1 MHLIHSS
8 DRKDIMKVLASV
20 TYLGNYEEPD
30 DFSCVIK
37 LFDYL
42 SCCVQF
48 VAKASIYCEEVDGSG
63 RYLEIQYLVNIIR
76 VFTQRLKR
84 KLDEEDNR
92 GGEDMR
98 NLKLLM
104 VANNVGLIANC
115 FLVNI
120 CDLHVKLLP
129 SWSQPQKRRPIPRRK
144 IVIEPK
150 KGRGMTFVS
159 D

>member
-1 MHLIHSS
+1 MLPDSRPV
-8 DRKDIMKVLASV
+8 DVDAADGYVDQRNDQDWDIEFTELELVSV
-20 TYLGNYEEPD
+20 VVYNLLQRHR
-30 DFSCVIK
+30 FI
-37 LFDYL
+37 
-42 SCCVQF
+42 
-48 VAKASIYCEEVDGSG
+48 AKELMAVGDIWKP
-63 RYLEIQYLVNIIR
+63 RFQYLVNIIR

-129 SWSQPQKRRPIPRRK
+129 SWSQPQKRRLIPRRK

-150 KGRGMTFVS
+150 RGRME
-159 D
+159 